1 MHPNRRQRTRL
12 AASLL
17 AAASLLLT
25 ACQSGMSMS
34 ANNTRKPVA
43 WPRMSAATTQADAN
57 APAAVLLGV
66 QWINPLMRRGY
77 PTQWNLLWA
86 QGLAQPNADDLQ
98 ASKFK
103 LGDAVGQ
110 LTLGLE
116 RKKRMEDYPHL
127 KRDEFLT
134 AFSELLTAPLN
145 TFTYYPSVQSYFY
158 SIAPG
163 SDRPDY
169 MDTVVFA
176 GMPHQWIGTPT
187 YLKSYAPGDWGSLDT
202 LLKEQA
208 AMGLP
213 APSYLAYDAAHAKE
227 RMHDY
232 WGKLHKDPET
242 GKTVRGLRV
251 LEGMIVG
258 ETTLTLDAA
267 WRLVFDKVA
276 YASYAKSMEDNPT
289 GKLPQVVLKAGDETV
304 GFYDLQEALAFLAE
318 HPNKLVWVWNLDAP
332 NYPMGQQ
339 TNENTAILILG
350 HPSANWGYTP
360 LASIYTP
367 QHHEGGIDARAP
379 NPGGAWS
386 PMMQALQ
393 AQAPDNHPVER
404 LYHDAHKHSANIN
417 TLMRPVHAAVHQ
429 QWPDLDQVG
438 NFYSVSQVMEG
449 PARAA
454 SFAVNAAFAAA
465 YANQSG
471 KSAVVTSVVDAKDSW
486 AVLIGPPPGWQPS
499 PPVRRWDRARGEGRA
514 YWPWFGEPVEK
525 K

>member
-1 MHPNRRQRTRL
+1 
-12 AASLL
+12 
-17 AAASLLLT
+17 
-25 ACQSGMSMS
+25 
-34 ANNTRKPVA
+34 
-43 WPRMSAATTQADAN
+43 
-57 APAAVLLGV
+57 
-66 QWINPLMRRGY
+66 
-77 PTQWNLLWA
+77 
-86 QGLAQPNADDLQ
+86 
-98 ASKFK
+98 
-103 LGDAVGQ
+103 
-110 LTLGLE
+110 
-116 RKKRMEDYPHL
+116 
-127 KRDEFLT
+127 
-134 AFSELLTAPLN
+134 
-145 TFTYYPSVQSYFY
+145 
-158 SIAPG
+158 
-163 SDRPDY
+163 
-169 MDTVVFA
+169 
-176 GMPHQWIGTPT
+176 
-187 YLKSYAPGDWGSLDT
+187 
-202 LLKEQA
+202 
-208 AMGLP
+208 MGLP

-227 RMHDY
+227 RMQDY
-232 WGKLHKDPET
+232 WVKLHKKPDT

-251 LEGMIVG
+251 DEGMIVG
-258 ETTLTLDAA
+258 ETTFSLDAA

-276 YASYAKSMEDNPT
+276 RAAEAKSMEDNPT

-386 PMMQALQ
+386 PMMLALQ

-404 LYHDAHKHSANIN
+404 LYHDVHKHSANIN